1 MLLIVWVVFFDQHWM
16 KLIDLGELLEV
27 NLRYQ
32 DEPVKLLAE
41 HESLVDMSWQAANL
55 NACGQ
60 YEEQASLSPK
70 RRWRI

>member
-41 HESLVDMSWQAANL
+41 HESLVDMQ
-55 NACGQ
+55 
-60 YEEQASLSPK
+60 
-70 RRWRI
+70 